1 MALIPPV
8 GVNTVPLRPVTM
20 PTTTA
25 TDPATVARGDSFGDS
40 VGKALNDLQAS
51 QSKADSLARDAATGR
66 LKNIE
71 EYLVAASDA
80 QLSTQL
86 TVAVRNKA
94 VESFNEIMRMQI

>member
-8 GVNTVPLRPVTM
+8 GVNAAVTRPVAM
-20 PTTTA
+20 PTTTV
-25 TDPATVARGDSFGDS
+25 TDPSTTARGDSFGDS
-40 VGKALNDLQAS
+40 VGKALDDLQAS

-71 EYLVAASDA
+71 EYLIAASDA

>member
-1 MALIPPV
+1 MALIPPI
-8 GVNTVPLRPVTM
+8 GVNPAVARPIA
-20 PTTTA
+20 PSTTTA
-25 TDPATVARGDSFGDS
+25 TDPTAATRGNSFGDS
-40 VGKALNDLQAS
+40 VTKALDDLQAS

-66 LKNIE
+66 LQNIE
-71 EYLVAASDA
+71 EYLIAASDA

>member
-8 GVNTVPLRPVTM
+8 GVNTAITRPVA
-20 PTTTA
+20 PQATTA
-25 TDPATVARGDSFGDS
+25 TDPTAAARGSSFGDS
-40 VGKALNDLQAS
+40 VGKALDDMQAS

-66 LKNIE
+66 LKNLI
-71 EYLVAASDA
+71 AASDA